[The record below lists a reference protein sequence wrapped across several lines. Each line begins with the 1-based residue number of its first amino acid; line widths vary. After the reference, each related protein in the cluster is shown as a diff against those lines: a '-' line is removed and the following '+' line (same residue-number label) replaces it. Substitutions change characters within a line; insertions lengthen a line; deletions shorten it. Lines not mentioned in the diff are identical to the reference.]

1 MPGMRLCPYLSP
13 AARSVSLTLLAMFA
27 VALPAAAADGPL
39 LLQRPTVS
47 RTHIVFSYAGDLWTV
62 ERAGGDARRLT
73 SGIGRE
79 TDPFFSPDGTQ
90 VAFTGEYDGNVDIYV
105 LPAAGGP
112 PRRLTWHPGPDE
124 VAGWTPDGERIL
136 FRSGRTSHHLF
147 TRLLTIPATGGQ
159 PADLPLP
166 RGVQGSYSPDG
177 KRLAYVPTNQWQAA
191 WKRYRG
197 GQTTPI
203 WIADLSDSRVEVLPR
218 QNSNDSC
225 PMWFGTV
232 VYFLSDRDGP
242 VGLYAYDTASKQ
254 VRSIVPNDGLDFKWA
269 SAGPDAIVYEQF
281 GALFLLDPSTGQ
293 SRAVPVRVTTDLPQ
307 TRPHYAKV
315 ASKLGTAALSPSGVR
330 AAFEVRG
337 EIVTVPADKGDIR
350 NLTRSPGVA
359 DRDPAW
365 SPDGQRLA
373 WFSDESGEY
382 VLHLAGQRGLGE
394 VKKIPLGTPASF
406 FYGPRWS
413 PDGRMIAFT
422 DKRLNVWYVDVA
434 GPGAPIK
441 VDTDR
446 FDRPDRQVVP
456 NWSPDSRWLTYTKV
470 LPNQMSAVFVYSLA
484 TKKATQVTDG
494 MSDAL
499 FPAFDKNGKHLYFT
513 ASTDVGPGSSWL
525 DMSGMNRPVSR
536 TAYVVVLRKVLPSPL
551 VPESDDEKTA
561 AEKKAEKEEEQEEA
575 GDEDGKPAAKD
586 EAKSKS
592 EAKDG
597 GGSNAADVRK
607 SAAPDQKKAPRVDID
622 LDRLTQ
628 RTLALPIPAEN
639 YVGLVSGKPGVF
651 FLLQAPRVL
660 PLDGP
665 TPIDVK
671 RFVLKTRKLESIL
684 SGASAVSIAANG
696 EKLLYKMKDE
706 WAIQGAE
713 SAVKAGEVKAGEG
726 RLKVTDAEIYVDP
739 RAEWRQMYRET
750 WRLERDFLYD
760 PAFHGLD
767 LAAAEKKYAPWV
779 EGLGSRADLN
789 YLFEE
794 MLGELT
800 LGHVFVGGGDGP
812 EPPKVKGGLL
822 GADFTVENGRYR
834 FARVLDGEGWN
845 PELRAPLTQPGVNVT
860 PGEYLLAVNGR
871 ELRPPESVFAPF
883 ESTAGKSVVIRV
895 GPNADGRGARDVT
908 VVPVDD
914 EFGLRNLAWIESNRR
929 KVDELSGGRL
939 AYVYLPDTGGGGYR
953 NFNRYFFAQV
963 GKQGVVLDERF
974 NGGGLLADYI
984 IDALRRPVM
993 SYVVTREGDPMASPA
1008 ASIYGPKVMIINE
1021 SAGSGGDAMPWYFRR
1036 AGIGKLVGTRTWGG
1050 LVGIWSY
1057 PALMDGGFVTAPRG
1071 ALYGLEGK
1079 WEVENVG
1086 ISPDVEVELDPALAR
1101 QGRDP
1106 QLERAVQVAMEE
1118 LGKTPLPTHA
1128 RPPYPNYHKS
1138 GTTPV
1143 AASPTGE
1150 RRP

>member
-1 MPGMRLCPYLSP
+1 MALVALT
-13 AARSVSLTLLAMFA
+13 VSA
-27 VALPAAAADGPL
+27 VAADAPL
-39 LLQRPTVS
+39 LLQRPGVS
-47 RTHIVFSYAGDLWTV
+47 RTHIVFSYAGDLWSV
-62 ERAGGDARRLT
+62 DRAGGDARRLT

-79 TDPFFSPDGTQ
+79 SDPFFSPDGSQ
-90 VAFTGEYDGNVDIYV
+90 VAFTGEYDGNVDVYV
-105 LPAAGGP
+105 MPAAGGA

-124 VAGWTPDGERIL
+124 VAGWTSDGERIL
-136 FRSGRTSHHLF
+136 FRSSRTSHHFF
-147 TRLLTIPATGGQ
+147 TRLLTIPVAGGQ
-159 PADLPLP
+159 PAELPLP
-166 RGVQGSYSPDG
+166 RGVQGAYSPDG

-225 PMWFGTV
+225 PMWFGTA

-242 VGLYAYDTASKQ
+242 VGLYAYDTNTRQ
-254 VRSIVPNDGLDFKWA
+254 VRRVVANDGLDLKWA

-293 SRAVPVRVTTDLPQ
+293 SRAVPVRITSDLPQ
-307 TRPHYAKV
+307 TRPRYVKV
-315 ASKLGTAALSPSGVR
+315 ASKLAAPALSPSGVR

-337 EIVTVPADKGDIR
+337 EIVTVPAEKGDVR

-365 SPDGQRLA
+365 SADGQRLA

-382 VLHLAGQRGLGE
+382 ALHVAGQRGLGE

-413 PDGRMIAFT
+413 PDGKMIAFT

-470 LPNQMSAVFVYSLA
+470 LPNQMSAVFVYSLQ

-499 FPAFDKNGKHLYFT
+499 FPAFDKNGKYLYFT

-525 DMSGMNRPVSR
+525 DMSGINRPVSR
-536 TAYVVVLRKVLPSPL
+536 TAYVVVLRKALPSPL
-551 VPESDDEKTA
+551 APESDDEKTA
-561 AEKKAEKEEEQEEA
+561 AEKKAEKEEDEAAGEEA
-575 GDEDGKPAAKD
+575 DAATGGDTKGKSTSAGAMPVTGEAKGSGDPKRADAKKPAGAD
-586 EAKSKS
+586 E
-592 EAKDG
+592 
-597 GGSNAADVRK
+597 
-607 SAAPDQKKAPRVDID
+607 KKPPRVDID

-639 YVGLVSGKPGVF
+639 YVGLVPGKAGVF

-665 TPIDVK
+665 APIDVK
-671 RFVLKTRKLESIL
+671 RFVLKTRKLETIL
-684 SGASAVSIAANG
+684 SAAGAVSIAGNG
-696 EKLLYKMKDE
+696 EKLLYRTKDQ

-713 SAVKAGEVKAGEG
+713 SEVKAGQG
-726 RLKVTDAEIYVDP
+726 TLKLTDAEIHVDP

-750 WRLERDFLYD
+750 WRLQRDFLYD
-760 PAFHGLD
+760 PTFHGLD

-779 EGLGSRADLN
+779 EGLGSRADLT

-812 EPPKVKGGLL
+812 ELPKVKGGLL
-822 GADFTVENGRYR
+822 GADFAVENGRYR

-871 ELRPPESVFAPF
+871 DLRPPESVYAPF
-883 ESTAGKSVVIRV
+883 ESTAGKAVVIRV

-939 AYVYLPDTGGGGYR
+939 AYVYLPDTAGGGYR

-1050 LVGIWSY
+1050 LVGIWNY
-1057 PALMDGGFVTAPRG
+1057 PSLIDGGFVTAPRG

-1086 ISPDVEVELDPALAR
+1086 ISPDIEVELDPALAR

-1128 RPPYPNYHKS
+1128 RPPYPNYHNRS
-1138 GTTPV
+1138 
-1143 AASPTGE
+1143 AASGE
-1150 RRP
+1150 KR

>member
-1 MPGMRLCPYLSP
+1 
-13 AARSVSLTLLAMFA
+13 
-27 VALPAAAADGPL
+27 
-39 LLQRPTVS
+39 
-47 RTHIVFSYAGDLWTV
+47 
-62 ERAGGDARRLT
+62 
-73 SGIGRE
+73 
-79 TDPFFSPDGTQ
+79 
-90 VAFTGEYDGNVDIYV
+90 
-105 LPAAGGP
+105 
-112 PRRLTWHPGPDE
+112 
-124 VAGWTPDGERIL
+124 
-136 FRSGRTSHHLF
+136 
-147 TRLLTIPATGGQ
+147 
-159 PADLPLP
+159 
-166 RGVQGSYSPDG
+166 
-177 KRLAYVPTNQWQAA
+177 
-191 WKRYRG
+191 
-197 GQTTPI
+197 
-203 WIADLSDSRVEVLPR
+203 
-218 QNSNDSC
+218 
-225 PMWFGTV
+225 
-232 VYFLSDRDGP
+232 
-242 VGLYAYDTASKQ
+242 
-254 VRSIVPNDGLDFKWA
+254 
-269 SAGPDAIVYEQF
+269 
-281 GALFLLDPSTGQ
+281 
-293 SRAVPVRVTTDLPQ
+293 
-307 TRPHYAKV
+307 
-315 ASKLGTAALSPSGVR
+315 
-330 AAFEVRG
+330 
-337 EIVTVPADKGDIR
+337 
-350 NLTRSPGVA
+350 
-359 DRDPAW
+359 
-365 SPDGQRLA
+365 
-373 WFSDESGEY
+373 
-382 VLHLAGQRGLGE
+382 
-394 VKKIPLGTPASF
+394 
-406 FYGPRWS
+406 
-413 PDGRMIAFT
+413 
-422 DKRLNVWYVDVA
+422 
-434 GPGAPIK
+434 
-441 VDTDR
+441 
-446 FDRPDRQVVP
+446 
-456 NWSPDSRWLTYTKV
+456 
-470 LPNQMSAVFVYSLA
+470 
-484 TKKATQVTDG
+484 
-494 MSDAL
+494 
-499 FPAFDKNGKHLYFT
+499 
-513 ASTDVGPGSSWL
+513 
-525 DMSGMNRPVSR
+525 
-536 TAYVVVLRKVLPSPL
+536 L

-592 EAKDG
+592 ESGDTRPAAGEAKDA
-597 GGSNAADVRK
+597 GGSNAADVKK
-607 SAAPDQKKAPRVDID
+607 SAAPDQKKPPRVDID

-671 RFVLKTRKLESIL
+671 RFVLKTRKLENIL